1 MKPDLRYQ
9 NGYLYEH
16 HGAWCVRYRQRI
28 SQENGS
34 CKVNDAS
41 CRLRGARHESGKS
54 RSPRLPVVFKA
65 SVELAAAQGDDGV
78 GSAYCPKH
86 AGLFG
91 TGTNDG
97 FATRFNDARA
107 NEEVLLAELGI
118 THPCSVPS
126 KVVGFDADCL
136 PQLWVAHL

>member
-1 MKPDLRYQ
+1 MCPRPARGSQCARKSPRRSR
-9 NGYLYEH
+9 H
-16 HGAWCVRYRQRI
+16 TPSRI
-28 SQENGS
+28 CTRRSSSGS
-34 CKVNDAS
+34 SAKGGVS
-41 CRLRGARHESGKS
+41 SGARHESWKS

-65 SVELAAAQGDDGV
+65 AVELAAAQGDDGV

-97 FATRFNDARA
+97 FATRFNNTRP

-118 THPCSVPS
+118 THPCSVPF
-126 KVVGFDADCL
+126 KVVGCDADCL